1 MRSKQ
6 SICCSPLFGVSRRIV
21 EMLRILR
28 FWILTVPML
37 TGCASL
43 TNPVAEG
50 IPVRLVPSELLT
62 EAREQKRTIPLN
74 WLKRPPVGEYRLG
87 AGDILGIYID
97 GVLGDR
103 GILPPVMVPD
113 ATNLPPSVGV
123 PIPIREDG
131 TLPLPLVAPIQVGGM
146 TVAEAEQTI
155 IEAYSVKRQI
165 VRIDTERIL
174 VTLMRPRYERILVIR
189 QDNPEDGT
197 SNTTFGGSGNFRG
210 LSSLATTASTA
221 HAGTGTVI
229 DLPANENDVLNVL
242 ARTGGLPGSTALNEI
257 VIQRGGF
264 RPGDDPEGTLTD
276 SSGTVRIP
284 LRVNPGAPP
293 LFKPEDVILK
303 TGDIVFIEA
312 RLAEVY
318 YTAGLLPAREVPL
331 PRDVDITAVEA
342 VTRCGGPLVNGGI
355 NSSNLSGQIVS
366 RGLGHPSPSLLSVLR
381 HTPDGRQ
388 VNIRVDLHR
397 ALQDPSENLLIQAGD
412 VLILQ
417 ETPGEATARFFT
429 NAITLNFFADLFTTG
444 SSSGSGNALLP
455 GS

>member
-1 MRSKQ
+1 M
-6 SICCSPLFGVSRRIV
+6 
-21 EMLRILR
+21 
-28 FWILTVPML
+28 
-37 TGCASL
+37 
-43 TNPVAEG
+43 
-50 IPVRLVPSELLT
+50 
-62 EAREQKRTIPLN
+62 
-74 WLKRPPVGEYRLG
+74 
-87 AGDILGIYID
+87 
-97 GVLGDR
+97 
-103 GILPPVMVPD
+103 
-113 ATNLPPSVGV
+113 
-123 PIPIREDG
+123 
-131 TLPLPLVAPIQVGGM
+131 
-146 TVAEAEQTI
+146 
-155 IEAYSVKRQI
+155 
-165 VRIDTERIL
+165 
-174 VTLMRPRYERILVIR
+174 
-189 QDNPEDGT
+189 
-197 SNTTFGGSGNFRG
+197 
-210 LSSLATTASTA
+210 
-221 HAGTGTVI
+221 
-229 DLPANENDVLNVL
+229 
-242 ARTGGLPGSTALNEI
+242 
-257 VIQRGGF
+257 
-264 RPGDDPEGTLTD
+264 
-276 SSGTVRIP
+276 
-284 LRVNPGAPP
+284 
-293 LFKPEDVILK
+293 ILK